1 MPASERLDLLFKW
14 DARQGYLEDTRAKR
28 RLHPL
33 GISLGDLELAGLVED
48 QGAAEA
54 AGPDGWLAALQDWQL
69 VDFPA
74 LEDQDQQGW
83 EVVQLP
89 ELEDV

>member
-1 MPASERLDLLFKW
+1 MR
-14 DARQGYLEDTRAKR
+14 
-28 RLHPL
+28 
-33 GISLGDLELAGLVED
+33 DLELAGLVED

>member
-1 MPASERLDLLFKW
+1 MDVVL
-14 DARQGYLEDTRAKR
+14 T
-28 RLHPL
+28 
-33 GISLGDLELAGLVED
+33 LGDLELAGLAAED

-83 EVVQLP
+83 EVVDQP

>member
-1 MPASERLDLLFKW
+1 MDVVL
-14 DARQGYLEDTRAKR
+14 T
-28 RLHPL
+28 
-33 GISLGDLELAGLVED
+33 LGDLELAGLAAED

-69 VDFPA
+69 VHF

-83 EVVQLP
+83 ELVDQPQRLSHP
-89 ELEDV
+89 FLWTE